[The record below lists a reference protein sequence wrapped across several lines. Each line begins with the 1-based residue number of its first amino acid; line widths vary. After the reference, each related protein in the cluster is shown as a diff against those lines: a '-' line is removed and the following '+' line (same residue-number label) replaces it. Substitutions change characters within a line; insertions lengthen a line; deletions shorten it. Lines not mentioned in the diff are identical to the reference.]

1 MLELIA
7 GVVVAFVAVGLVL
20 QPLLVPSAGKPGRDT
35 TATEVEFEDIT
46 ESASPKV
53 QALLALKEIEFDRAT
68 GKLSDEDYEQLKAK
82 YAAVALEAIRAEDA
96 GETVAVPAEATADA
110 AEELV
115 RLAAE
120 GMLKVCPNCG
130 PRTEADAAFCSDC
143 GRALAA
149 RPPVRERAVGR
160 PSFCESCGTKLSPG
174 AKFCPECGAKV
185 GAVAA
190 GSAS

>member
-1 MLELIA
+1 MVELIA
-7 GVVVAFVAVGLVL
+7 GVAVAFVAVGLVL
-20 QPLLVPSAGKPGRDT
+20 QPLLVPSSGRPGS
-35 TATEVEFEDIT
+35 AAKSPEVEFEDIT

-82 YAAVALEAIRAEDA
+82 YAAVALDAIRAEEA
-96 GETVAVPAEATADA
+96 GEAVTAPEGAAADA

-130 PRTEADAAFCSDC
+130 PRPEADAAFCSDC
-143 GRALAA
+143 GRALAVQA
-149 RPPVRERAVGR
+149 PVREKAVGKA
-160 PSFCESCGTKLSPG
+160 SFCESCGTKLTPG

-190 GSAS
+190 GSTS

>member
-1 MLELIA
+1 M
-7 GVVVAFVAVGLVL
+7 AFVAVGLVL
-20 QPLLVPSAGKPGRDT
+20 QPLLVPSAGRRAGGA
-35 TATEVEFEDIT
+35 TAPQVEFEDIT

-82 YAAVALEAIRAEDA
+82 YAAVALDAMRAEEAVEA
-96 GETVAVPAEATADA
+96 GPAPQGAVADA

-120 GMLKVCPNCG
+120 GALTVCPNCG
-130 PRTEADAAFCSDC
+130 PRPEADAAFCSDC
-143 GRALAA
+143 GRALAKQT
-149 RPPVRERAVGR
+149 PVREKAVGKVA
-160 PSFCESCGTKLSPG
+160 FCEACGTKLTAG

-185 GAVAA
+185 GAVTA
-190 GSAS
+190 GSPG

>member
-1 MLELIA
+1 MVELIA
-7 GVVVAFVAVGLVL
+7 GVAVAFVAVGLVL
-20 QPLLVPSAGKPGRDT
+20 QPLLVPSAGRPGQG
-35 TATEVEFEDIT
+35 AKSAEVEFEDIT

-82 YAAVALEAIRAEDA
+82 YAAVALDAMRAEEA
-96 GETVAVPAEATADA
+96 AEAGPASQGAVADA

-120 GMLKVCPNCG
+120 GSLTVCPNCG
-130 PRTEADAAFCSDC
+130 PRPEADAAFCSDC
-143 GRALAA
+143 GRALAKQA
-149 RPPVRERAVGR
+149 PPREKAVGKVA
-160 PSFCESCGTKLSPG
+160 FCEACGTKLSAG

-185 GAVAA
+185 GAVTA
-190 GSAS
+190 GSAG

>member
-20 QPLLVPSAGKPGRDT
+20 QPLLTRPTGRPAGEPKE
-35 TATEVEFEDIT
+35 AAVEFEDIT

-68 GKLSDEDYEQLKAK
+68 GKLSDEDYEELKAK
-82 YAAVALEAIRAEDA
+82 YAKTALDAIRTEEAGEAAAADA
-96 GETVAVPAEATADA
+96 GSTADA

-115 RLAAE
+115 RMAAE
-120 GMLKVCPNCG
+120 GMLAVCPSCG
-130 PRTEADAAFCSDC
+130 PRPEADAAFCSEC
-143 GRALAA
+143 GRALIKREPAREQAVRPAA
-149 RPPVRERAVGR
+149 
-160 PSFCESCGTKLSPG
+160 FCEACGTKLSPG
-174 AKFCPECGAKV
+174 SKFCGECGAKV

-190 GSAS
+190 GSAP

>member
-7 GVVVAFVAVGLVL
+7 GVAVAFLAVGLVL
-20 QPLLVPSAGKPGRDT
+20 QPLLVPSASLRRGGAKSP
-35 TATEVEFEDIT
+35 EVEFEDIM

-68 GKLSDEDYEQLKAK
+68 GKLSDEDYEELKAK

-96 GETVAVPAEATADA
+96 GEAVTAPPGATADA

-120 GMLKVCPNCG
+120 GMLTVCPNCG
-130 PRTEADAAFCSDC
+130 PRPEADAAFCSDC
-143 GRALAA
+143 GRALTKQAPAREKAA
-149 RPPVRERAVGR
+149 GKVA
-160 PSFCESCGTKLSPG
+160 FCESCGTKLSAG

-185 GAVAA
+185 GAVPA
-190 GSAS
+190 GSAP

>member
-7 GVVVAFVAVGLVL
+7 GVVVAFAAVGLVL
-20 QPLLVPSAGKPGRDT
+20 QPLLMPSSGRPGRG
-35 TATEVEFEDIT
+35 AKAPEVEFEDIT

-82 YAAVALEAIRAEDA
+82 YAAVALEAIRAEEA
-96 GETVAVPAEATADA
+96 GETIAAPEGAAADA

-120 GMLKVCPNCG
+120 GMLKVCPSCG
-130 PRTEADAAFCSDC
+130 PRPEADAAFCSDC
-143 GRALAA
+143 GRALAKQA
-149 RPPVRERAVGR
+149 PAQEKAVGKV
-160 PSFCESCGTKLSPG
+160 SFCDSCGTKLAAG

-185 GAVAA
+185 GAVVA
-190 GSAS
+190 GSTS